1 MKKLVLLIL
10 ATLILIGVINNYE
23 EDYYIIP
30 DKSIRIRIIPNSN
43 NIKDQYLKK
52 QVKTNIELEIENDL
66 KNSKT
71 IDNSE
76 K

>member
-30 DKSIRIRIIPNSN
+30 DKSIIYWS
-43 NIKDQYLKK
+43 L
-52 QVKTNIELEIENDL
+52 
-66 KNSKT
+66 SKEFT
-71 IDNSE
+71 LLFMT
-76 K
+76 

>member
-30 DKSIRIRIIPNSN
+30 DKSIRIRIIPRS
-43 NIKDQYLKK
+43 ISKK
-52 QVKTNIELEIENDL
+52 TS
-66 KNSKT
+66 KN
-71 IDNSE
+71 
-76 K
+76 